1 MHAADD
7 APDGVVYDAADR
19 LRHELKTPLTTIY
32 ARAHL
37 LGRTVRRSS
46 ALSEEE
52 RATMLGGLAAIE
64 DAVRTMSA
72 EIDKIGR
79 PSPDGHAVPPEG
91 ER

>member
-7 APDGVVYDAADR
+7 VPDGVVYDAADR

-37 LGRTVRRSS
+37 LSRTIRRTS

-52 RATMLGGLAAIE
+52 RATMLEGFAAIE
-64 DAVRTMSA
+64 DAVRTMV
-72 EIDKIGR
+72 
-79 PSPDGHAVPPEG
+79 AVVDSISG
-91 ER
+91 KDRER